1 MFDTMTLIKSA
12 AAFVGALLFLLLVS
26 WAAGSIFD
34 MSVPMAED
42 GEGPIQAYTIEI
54 DESSSASDEP
64 EEEVDFDALL
74 ADADADAGQ
83 KHFGKCRAC
92 HALDGKDGT
101 GPHLNGVVDREIASI
116 SGFAYSD
123 AMVAHADDYDGWTPE
138 ALYHFLTNPK
148 AEVPGTKMVF
158 AGFKKPQDIADLV
171 TYLEGTD

>member
-26 WAAGSIFD
+26 WAAGSIYD
-34 MSVPMAED
+34 MSVATNED
-42 GEGPIQAYTIEI
+42 GEPVQAYTIEVE
-54 DESSSASDEP
+54 DSGSASAEP

-74 ADADADAGQ
+74 ADADAAAGEKQ
-83 KHFGKCRAC
+83 FGKCRAC
-92 HALDGKDGT
+92 HSVDGKDGT
-101 GPHLNGVVDREIASI
+101 GPHLNGVVDREIASV

-138 ALYHFLTNPK
+138 ALYHFLTSPK

-171 TYLEGTD
+171 TYLEGTN